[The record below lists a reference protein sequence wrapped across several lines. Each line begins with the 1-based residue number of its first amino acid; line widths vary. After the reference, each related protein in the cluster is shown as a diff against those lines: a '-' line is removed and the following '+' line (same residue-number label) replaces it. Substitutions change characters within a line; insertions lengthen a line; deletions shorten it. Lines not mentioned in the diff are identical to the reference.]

1 MRRGLILL
9 FILFMSGCIGVQ
21 QEVIK
26 KEQFYG
32 DEKITYIIPKD
43 EGLDNAGFLKGL
55 YLKRTKK
62 NYGRYPGTSISRVA
76 GIDIEYDPSLNM
88 ILCTEYNGEIF
99 HATRKGREDS
109 EYSSYVQYQVQ
120 VEVEEREDSYIV
132 AFIPTSKEVI
142 RGCGPSCIT
151 HYDIP
156 GFTEERLIE
165 FLSNAIVRFNVEID
179 SPYDTES
186 TYANFRRL
194 LKEETFRQP
203 YKDEVT
209 GKIYKSAFYLPKDE
223 KQAKLFVEVF
233 PYRNGSKAVI
243 NIEMPVSV
251 DPVTRVSDVG
261 NEIADVKAELDRIV
275 ND

>member
-1 MRRGLILL
+1 MRKGLILL
-9 FILFMSGCIGVQ
+9 FILFVSGCIAVQ

-26 KEQFYG
+26 QEQFYG
-32 DEKITYIIPKD
+32 DGKLTYIIPKD
-43 EGLDNAGFLKGL
+43 KGIDNTGFLKGL

-62 NYGRYPGTSISRVA
+62 NYGRSPGTSISRVA
-76 GIDIEYDPSLNM
+76 GIDIEYDHSQNM
-88 ILCTEYNGEIF
+88 ILCTEYIGEIF
-99 HATRKGREDS
+99 HATRKGKKDN
-109 EYSSYVQYQVQ
+109 EYSSYVRYQVQ
-120 VEVEEREDSYIV
+120 VDFEEREDSYIV
-132 AFIPTSKEVI
+132 TLIPISKEVV
-142 RGCGPSCIT
+142 RGCSPSCIT

-156 GFTEERLIE
+156 GFTEEKLIE
-165 FLSNAIVRFNVEID
+165 FLSNATVRFNVEID
-179 SPYDTES
+179 SQYDTES
-186 TYANFRRL
+186 TYANFQRL

-203 YKDEVT
+203 YKDELT

-243 NIEMPVSV
+243 NAEMPVSV

-261 NEIADVKAELDRIV
+261 NDISDVKAELERIV